1 MKKGTRRILTLAL
14 TAIMIFAMMPF
25 MPGAA
30 QHANAEGTKS
40 YSPKVVRVIENWG
53 TVPSENVTVNLLAD
67 GKKVASVEL
76 DGAADEMK
84 TDASTGT
91 TCGETAKWVAVFKD
105 LPAFDDT
112 GHEIKYTVSEDPVT
126 GLKSTITGPEQTAS
140 TTETYNITHTI
151 DSSATIQPTVD
162 VVWGDDL
169 EKQPITFEL
178 KYKVNPSD
186 KNMTT
191 KTISLDG
198 TADAEGENAAWHGS
212 FQALPKYYSNGEAIK
227 YKSRV
232 ATTNDSWTA
241 EVTGSA
247 SEGYVVT
254 INSKKAAK
262 AMIKAIVSNGSSL
275 AYDGQFEFT
284 LKPADQ
290 TPDAPL
296 PANAVVKNIYFGDI
310 LFGPIWFTTEGEY
323 HYTIT
328 QNIPADATAENG
340 YTANGITYDAAEWDV
355 TVTVVADGNG
365 NMTIKNVKYS
375 KIAPIPETSYD
386 QASFLNSGGTGN
398 PNLTIDATKVW
409 VPFVPNDARAYVKVV
424 GKLPYNIVIYSDTFI
439 LDGETD
445 TGETKLKMHP
455 SSGPDVP
462 YTCYAREDSP
472 WHVTF
477 SDLRNGSNI
486 KYEIQEYDENGNDLL
501 SGKPVFGNYVGKVVG
516 GEIFNPEYNSDHVR
530 IKCDIAGYIITNT
543 SPTVT
548 IPFTKKWSD
557 SSASHKA
564 VTIQLQRFSSG
575 KWEDV
580 TGRSVVLDGK
590 PDTTADSEEDG
601 EIDAWQG
608 AFKALKTTDSE
619 TGKMIWYRV
628 REKKVPSGY
637 TCTVTGNMKD
647 GFTVTNTN
655 PTPSKIYPTVEKV
668 WDSVSSDGKSVT
680 LELQHNN
687 GTAAAPQWEKVS
699 EITLDGTKDEGVT
712 ASGTEKGE
720 YEAWHGRFDGIDSSK
735 SIYTDDYRVVETTKG
750 DFQYAVTGS
759 ITKGFKVTNSRK
771 ASAVISGTKYLDKK
785 PSSRAF
791 SFELYEGKEASGSPV
806 QTVKNAS
813 SGKITFDEISFDEA
827 GTYYYTI
834 HEKAGKKSSKIDF
847 DEKDVLVKIEVT
859 GEPGS
864 LKASVSY
871 SKAGS
876 EISKA
881 VFRNK
886 TIKKTPSDNQNS
898 GKTDGPGHS
907 GSGKNAGVRTGDDSP
922 LALSAAVF
930 AIALAAVLALLRRR
944 TSK

>member
-1 MKKGTRRILTLAL
+1 
-14 TAIMIFAMMPF
+14 
-25 MPGAA
+25 
-30 QHANAEGTKS
+30 
-40 YSPKVVRVIENWG
+40 
-53 TVPSENVTVNLLAD
+53 
-67 GKKVASVEL
+67 
-76 DGAADEMK
+76 
-84 TDASTGT
+84 
-91 TCGETAKWVAVFKD
+91 
-105 LPAFDDT
+105 
-112 GHEIKYTVSEDPVT
+112 
-126 GLKSTITGPEQTAS
+126 
-140 TTETYNITHTI
+140 
-151 DSSATIQPTVD
+151 
-162 VVWGDDL
+162 
-169 EKQPITFEL
+169 
-178 KYKVNPSD
+178 
-186 KNMTT
+186 
-191 KTISLDG
+191 
-198 TADAEGENAAWHGS
+198 
-212 FQALPKYYSNGEAIK
+212 
-227 YKSRV
+227 
-232 ATTNDSWTA
+232 
-241 EVTGSA
+241 
-247 SEGYVVT
+247 
-254 INSKKAAK
+254 
-262 AMIKAIVSNGSSL
+262 
-275 AYDGQFEFT
+275 
-284 LKPADQ
+284 
-290 TPDAPL
+290 
-296 PANAVVKNIYFGDI
+296 
-310 LFGPIWFTTEGEY
+310 
-323 HYTIT
+323 
-328 QNIPADATAENG
+328 
-340 YTANGITYDAAEWDV
+340 
-355 TVTVVADGNG
+355 
-365 NMTIKNVKYS
+365 
-375 KIAPIPETSYD
+375 
-386 QASFLNSGGTGN
+386 
-398 PNLTIDATKVW
+398 
-409 VPFVPNDARAYVKVV
+409 
-424 GKLPYNIVIYSDTFI
+424 
-439 LDGETD
+439 
-445 TGETKLKMHP
+445 
-455 SSGPDVP
+455 
-462 YTCYAREDSP
+462 
-472 WHVTF
+472 
-477 SDLRNGSNI
+477 
-486 KYEIQEYDENGNDLL
+486 
-501 SGKPVFGNYVGKVVG
+501 
-516 GEIFNPEYNSDHVR
+516 
-530 IKCDIAGYIITNT
+530 
-543 SPTVT
+543 
-548 IPFTKKWSD
+548 
-557 SSASHKA
+557 
-564 VTIQLQRFSSG
+564 
-575 KWEDV
+575 
-580 TGRSVVLDGK
+580 
-590 PDTTADSEEDG
+590 
-601 EIDAWQG
+601 
-608 AFKALKTTDSE
+608 
-619 TGKMIWYRV
+619 MIWYRV

-813 SGKITFDEISFDEA
+813 SGKITFDEINFDEA

-834 HEKAGKKSSKIDF
+834 HEKAEKKSSKIDF
-847 DEKDVLVKIEVT
+847 DEKDVLVKVEVT